1 MADFT
6 ASNCLTVA
14 GTATFSEILPGTIKR
29 LRCAWRGGGLNEN
42 TPYCLRLDVE
52 DISGGRIGIA
62 NEGFWGMC
70 LQEGQEYDLVLHARS
85 TDGFNGPLT
94 ARLEDSGGSACS
106 QLVKLEG
113 VSSQWKQ
120 FKATLTATKT
130 EPEARF
136 VITAGSTGKIW
147 FDFVSLFPQDTLP
160 LGIAN
165 CQLKIVNRK

>member
-1 MADFT
+1 
-6 ASNCLTVA
+6 
-14 GTATFSEILPGTIKR
+14 
-29 LRCAWRGGGLNEN
+29 
-42 TPYCLRLDVE
+42 
-52 DISGGRIGIA
+52 
-62 NEGFWGMC
+62 
-70 LQEGQEYDLVLHARS
+70 VLHARG

-147 FDFVSLFPQDTLP
+147 FAFVSLFAQDTFKNRPNGLRRD
-160 LGIAN
+160 IAEMIADLKPGFRLRERVEAAPAESLVRFPGGCVVEGGN
-165 CQLKIVNRK
+165 RRFTIGDCQLPIENRKSKITWSRNQVELRIEN